1 MLNEE
6 LIKHEQMSIN
16 KSMKTSQLI
25 SDTNIDNNIPIQMSH
40 VNLNENANFN
50 DEAKNNNNMF
60 SSLNNFD
67 IILLK
72 VINFF
77 LLTSCNFIFLL
88 IINYFTKKTLARKA

>member
-25 SDTNIDNNIPIQMSH
+25 SDTNIENNISIQMPH
-40 VNLNENANFN
+40 ANLNENAHFN
-50 DEAKNNNNMF
+50 DEAKNNNSML

-67 IILLK
+67 IIFLK
-72 VINFF
+72 VR
-77 LLTSCNFIFLL
+77 
-88 IINYFTKKTLARKA
+88 NYFFCLLHVVLFFCLS

>member
-25 SDTNIDNNIPIQMSH
+25 SDTNIENNISIQMPRA
-40 VNLNENANFN
+40 NLNENANFN
-50 DEAKNNNNMF
+50 DEAKNNNMF

-72 VINFF
+72 VR
-77 LLTSCNFIFLL
+77 
-88 IINYFTKKTLARKA
+88 NYFFAYFMQFYFFAYYKLFHKKK

>member
-25 SDTNIDNNIPIQMSH
+25 SDTNISIQMPH
-40 VNLNENANFN
+40 ANLNENAHFN
-50 DEAKNNNNMF
+50 DEAKNNNSML

-72 VINFF
+72 VR
-77 LLTSCNFIFLL
+77 
-88 IINYFTKKTLARKA
+88 NYFFAYFM